1 MGASMALTG
10 WAGALALVAGLWSGA
25 AAALPEPGDGGRFA
39 VLTEALEARDWQGA
53 EAIAAGLAEPAAR
66 ALVRWRRLSD
76 GEGRF
81 EDYARFL
88 SDHPDWPGRAALR
101 RLAERRM
108 PERLSPLE
116 VLGFFER
123 SAPLTGTGAARLAEA
138 WRAEGRVAEAR
149 ATAIRAWETLS
160 LTHDEER
167 ALLDAWGGAFAGAHP
182 ARLEMLLWRG
192 LGGEAERMLGR
203 VDPGLAALA
212 RARIAL
218 RRGDAGV
225 NALIDRVPAALA
237 DDPGL
242 AYERFRWRDA
252 KGLDDGALEMMRA
265 RSVSAAALG
274 RPGAWADRR
283 MAFARRADW
292 AGDPRLAYELASRHF
307 TTPEIGYDHA
317 ELEWFAGWIALREL
331 GEPGAA
337 ARHFETFLAAVET
350 PISLGRGWY
359 WLGRARA
366 AAGDAAGA
374 EAAWREGAR
383 WQTSFYGQLAAEAAG
398 AAPDPG
404 LAGSPLPTDWRRAAI
419 VAREPVRAGVLAH
432 WAGER
437 GLSWRLLVHATRLA
451 ETPRDFAALGALA
464 LELDRP
470 EIAVRAGKAAARL
483 GLVLPTP
490 YYPVT
495 GLAAG
500 GGAMHPALLMAV
512 ARQESELNP
521 EAISHAGARGLMQ
534 VMPATAESV
543 SRRLGLA
550 YSRGALTADWRYNAR
565 LGDDY
570 LRGLWEEFGSLPLVA
585 AGYNAGP
592 HRVRGWLERYGD
604 PRGRGIE
611 AMVDWIETIPFGE
624 TRNYVQRVLE
634 GRQVYAARIA
644 GRATPHETGA
654 RLR

>member
-25 AAALPEPGDGGRFA
+25 AAALAEPGDGGRFA

-123 SAPLTGTGAARLAEA
+123 SAPLTGTGASRLAEA

-203 VDPGLAALA
+203 VDPGLAVLA

-265 RSVSAAALG
+265 RSVSAAAGTGWAGRGRRPATRPAPRRRGARAPAG
-274 RPGAWADRR
+274 RPASTASSPRR
-283 MAFARRADW
+283 RRAR
-292 AGDPRLAYELASRHF
+292 PPIPASRARPCRRTGGGRRSWRASRCAPACWRIGPGSAGSPGVF
-307 TTPEIGYDHA
+307 WCMRPGWRRRRGTSRRSARWRWSWTGRRSRCAPARPRRGSASCSRRPTTPSPA
-317 ELEWFAGWIALREL
+317 SRR
-331 GEPGAA
+331 AA
-337 ARHFETFLAAVET
+337 ARCT
-350 PISLGRGWY
+350 PPSLWPWRG
-359 WLGRARA
+359 
-366 AAGDAAGA
+366 
-374 EAAWREGAR
+374 
-383 WQTSFYGQLAAEAAG
+383 
-398 AAPDPG
+398 
-404 LAGSPLPTDWRRAAI
+404 RRA
-419 VAREPVRAGVLAH
+419 
-432 WAGER
+432 
-437 GLSWRLLVHATRLA
+437 
-451 ETPRDFAALGALA
+451 
-464 LELDRP
+464 
-470 EIAVRAGKAAARL
+470 
-483 GLVLPTP
+483 
-490 YYPVT
+490 
-495 GLAAG
+495 
-500 GGAMHPALLMAV
+500 
-512 ARQESELNP
+512 
-521 EAISHAGARGLMQ
+521 
-534 VMPATAESV
+534 
-543 SRRLGLA
+543 
-550 YSRGALTADWRYNAR
+550 
-565 LGDDY
+565 
-570 LRGLWEEFGSLPLVA
+570 
-585 AGYNAGP
+585 
-592 HRVRGWLERYGD
+592 
-604 PRGRGIE
+604 
-611 AMVDWIETIPFGE
+611 
-624 TRNYVQRVLE
+624 
-634 GRQVYAARIA
+634 
-644 GRATPHETGA
+644 
-654 RLR
+654 